1 MIRLSQQKRERSIE
15 NLTKERERER
25 IDDSNIGWVMR
36 LGAVIKIELGG
47 SKVSGGEKG
56 HVYKGVESEKER
68 DGRRCKLQQ
77 YGTDGRTDVRT
88 ADEGGIEL

>member
-1 MIRLSQQKRERSIE
+1 
-15 NLTKERERER
+15 
-25 IDDSNIGWVMR
+25 MR